1 MNKKTII
8 TGIVTVGIALG
19 IAITIAGPAAAGM
32 GIRGT

>member
-19 IAITIAGPAAAGM
+19 IAFTVAGPAGAM
-32 GIRGT
+32 IIFRGT

>member
-19 IAITIAGPAAAGM
+19 MAIATATSASAYIS
-32 GIRGT
+32 IRGT